1 MLVLANLQ
9 TLSQGRETFLKASNG
24 AVRPATLKWDMR
36 GRMLL
41 ESTVPRADLKAIENR
56 GDINSKAMEGTIYVV
71 VPVFNRKSLTERFL
85 YCLRQQTFRNFEVIV
100 VDDGSTDGTP
110 ELIAQRFSE
119 VQLLRGDGNLW
130 WTGAINV
137 GIRRALAQAATD
149 DAILVINDDL
159 EISSNYLTS
168 LHRMWTS
175 MPRTLIGSVAVDID
189 NPEVI
194 VDGGTLVNWWTAKI
208 TNLNS
213 GRRLSDFAKDHYLD
227 VSVLPGRGTLIP
239 VRVFRHIGLYN
250 DKHYQQTG
258 DQELTVRASRV
269 GYRLIV
275 SYAAVVKTHTK
286 ASFSINV
293 ADSYSLTDAKKYFFD
308 VRSHTQLRSCF
319 FFAYDT
325 ATNPFSFISFVL
337 LTLARIT
344 GHFLLRLRL
353 RCPMRSNEP
362 NAG

>member
-1 MLVLANLQ
+1 MTAARVIANI
-9 TLSQGRETFLKASNG
+9 
-24 AVRPATLKWDMR
+24 VPAHSLHERQAEDFMKQ
-36 GRMLL
+36 
-41 ESTVPRADLKAIENR
+41 PAPI
-56 GDINSKAMEGTIYVV
+56 SKEAMGGKIYVV

-85 YCLRQQTFRNFEVIV
+85 YCLRQQTVRNFEVIV

-110 ELIAQRFSE
+110 ELIAQQFSE

-137 GIRRALAQAATD
+137 GIRHALARAATD

-159 EISSNYLTS
+159 EISSNYLVN
-168 LHRMWTS
+168 LYRVWTS
-175 MPRTLIGSVAVDID
+175 TPRTLIGSVAVDIN
-189 NPEVI
+189 NPEII

-258 DQELTVRASRV
+258 DQELTVRARRV

-275 SYAAVVKTHTK
+275 SYAAVVKSHTK
-286 ASFSINV
+286 ASCAINV

-308 VRSHTQLRSCF
+308 VKSNTRLRSCF

-325 ATNPFSFISFVL
+325 ATNPFSLLSFLL
-337 LTLARIT
+337 LTMARIT
-344 GHFLLRLRL
+344 GHFLVRLRF
-353 RCPMRSNEP
+353 RRRRYNPDPPEKRIC
-362 NAG
+362 